1 MEYNEQ
7 RWFPSH
13 YPPFFPI
20 SKPLPMIRRFGAM
33 MIGILMASRWADRV
47 MVQGMSA
54 PTKSV
59 IIDHFMT
66 IIFLLC

>member
-1 MEYNEQ
+1 
-7 RWFPSH
+7 
-13 YPPFFPI
+13 
-20 SKPLPMIRRFGAM
+20 M
-33 MIGILMASRWADRV
+33 MIGILMANRWADRA

-54 PTKSV
+54 PQKSV

>member
-1 MEYNEQ
+1 MGYNKQ

-20 SKPLPMIRRFGAM
+20 SKPLATIRRFGAM
-33 MIGILMASRWADRV
+33 MIDILMANRWADRA

-59 IIDHFMT
+59 IIDYFMT